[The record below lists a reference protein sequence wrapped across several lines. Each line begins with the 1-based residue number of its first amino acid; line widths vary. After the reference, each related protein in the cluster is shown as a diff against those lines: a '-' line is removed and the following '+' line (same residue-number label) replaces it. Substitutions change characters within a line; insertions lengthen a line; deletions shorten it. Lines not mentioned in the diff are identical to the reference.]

1 MSETKET
8 KNRTTLVRG
17 ILSGVI
23 LLYLLFGLLVTD
35 HLSAS
40 QKVKGVSIT
49 LNSRGQQNFITE
61 EAVFNELQPLPT
73 DTVFLRDVDFSE
85 MESRLKNVVNIENAR
100 VNLTPQGTIK
110 IDITPV
116 IPVARVFDTKGHSYY
131 INRQGKKLVADSR
144 YHVDVPVI
152 MGHIDDSVVTA
163 RDLLPLINYI
173 NRDTLWNDLT
183 TALKVEK
190 NYDVLL
196 VPRIRGHVVNLGN
209 FHDRDY
215 DNKFDRL
222 FTIYHEVLPHKGW
235 QFYDTI
241 SVKFAGQVVATRSI
255 KRSAPAGML
264 HELVDSEEVDI
275 ANMMDDPD
283 TNQ

>member
-49 LNSRGQQNFITE
+49 FNSRGQQNFITE
-61 EAVFNELQPLPT
+61 EAVLNELQPLPT

-110 IDITPV
+110 IDVTPV
-116 IPVARVFDTKGHSYY
+116 IPVARVFDTKGQSYY

-144 YHVDVPVI
+144 YHVDVPVV
-152 MGHIDDSVVTA
+152 MGNIDDSVVTA

-275 ANMMDDPD
+275 ANMMDDSD